1 MIIITYYI
9 LLRQLIIF
17 LSGRRIFYIM
27 TADRSSE
34 QQVIPEFILFI
45 CLAESGEK
53 CTFGKQWRV
62 HQPVRG
68 QEAALSW
75 PHAPRDH
82 WSVSVSVRREEGG
95 QDGHN
100 VTMVTADRNW
110 SRSSDCRTGSNS
122 STQFSGGPINNY
134 PANTKHL
141 YNICTMLDQRRRR
154 WYDVVHM
161 LYKCFVVAG

>member
-17 LSGRRIFYIM
+17 CSGRKIFYIM

-53 CTFGKQWRV
+53 CTIGKQWRV

-68 QEAALSW
+68 QEAALS
-75 PHAPRDH
+75 
-82 WSVSVSVRREEGG
+82 
-95 QDGHN
+95 
-100 VTMVTADRNW
+100 
-110 SRSSDCRTGSNS
+110 
-122 STQFSGGPINNY
+122 
-134 PANTKHL
+134 
-141 YNICTMLDQRRRR
+141 
-154 WYDVVHM
+154 
-161 LYKCFVVAG
+161 